1 MTPALPLSA
10 TRPDAALVAAL
21 RCGDERA
28 YESIIRSYGGRLLAT
43 ARRILRNEEDARD
56 AVQEGFLCAFRA
68 IGRFQAD
75 SSLGT
80 WLHRIVINAA
90 LMQLRRRKGHTDLA
104 IDELLPRFLPD
115 GHQTQPAEPWQ
126 ESAESLLERREL
138 RDFVSECID
147 RLPNA
152 YRTVLLLRDIE
163 ELDTQEAARL
173 LGVSANLVKV
183 RLHRA
188 RQALRSLLAV
198 RFDPA
203 SAAWTGARSEVS
215 AHA

>member
-1 MTPALPLSA
+1 MTPPPPSSA

-21 RCGDERA
+21 RRGDESA

-90 LMQLRRRKGHTDLA
+90 LMQLRRRRGYVELA

-115 GHQTQPAEPWQ
+115 GHHAQPAEPWQ
-126 ESAESLLERREL
+126 DSAESLLERREL
-138 RDFVSECID
+138 RDFVSESID
-147 RLPNA
+147 RLPDA

-163 ELDTQEAARL
+163 ELDTQEAAQL
-173 LGVSANLVKV
+173 LGVSTNLVKV

-198 RFDPA
+198 RFDQP
-203 SAAWTGARSEVS
+203 SAAWASARSAVS